1 MADWIIYSRLKFM
14 MSQKIAFLFADTKY
28 RDTHW
33 VWILYLGYSI
43 NREYVVVEDLYIP
56 QEVYYIMIYSA
67 P

>member
-14 MSQKIAFLFADTKY
+14 TSQMIALLFDTKY
-28 RDTHW
+28 GDTHW

-56 QEVYYIMIYSA
+56 QEVYYIIIYSA